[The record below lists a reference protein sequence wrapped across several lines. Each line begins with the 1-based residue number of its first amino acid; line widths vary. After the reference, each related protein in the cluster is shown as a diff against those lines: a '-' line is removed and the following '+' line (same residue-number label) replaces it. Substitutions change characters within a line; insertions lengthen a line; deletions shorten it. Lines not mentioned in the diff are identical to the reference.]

1 MSLLTMLRR
10 PCSGWSADPGRISTL
25 LQSRWGADVP
35 SRAALGTCVDAPG
48 NARRIFGLVQRVVRA
63 DMCAASNA
71 ALHMPRARMGVR
83 GSGPNQI
90 YALEALVPKLVCL
103 IPSR

>member
-1 MSLLTMLRR
+1 MYFV
-10 PCSGWSADPGRISTL
+10 AV
-25 LQSRWGADVP
+25 QS
-35 SRAALGTCVDAPG
+35 GTCVDAPG
-48 NARRIFGLVQRVVRA
+48 NARRIFGFGAARGSDA
-63 DMCAASNA
+63 DMCAAFDA
-71 ALHMPRARMGVR
+71 AHMPRARMGVR